1 LFDSF
6 VPNEKN
12 LEQIGLNHLQAA
24 LGAFIQ
30 VDKQALQDLSELEQ
44 LQILFEQARD
54 AYLIPQD
61 IEFSQVRQCY
71 LLAQANIHMAQ
82 ALPILWPVKVPCV
95 HVEAAESLSG
105 LSSVDGWDE
114 LLSEVTFVRVAG
126 NHESILHAEHVKEVA
141 K

>member
-1 LFDSF
+1 HLGKHFAVYGIQAQGLLQGQEIISDANALVKAYADLVESISMDRDIYLAGQSIGGVFALALADELERREKRVVMLALFDSF

-61 IEFSQVRQCY
+61 IEFS
-71 LLAQANIHMAQ
+71 
-82 ALPILWPVKVPCV
+82 
-95 HVEAAESLSG
+95 
-105 LSSVDGWDE
+105 
-114 LLSEVTFVRVAG
+114 
-126 NHESILHAEHVKEVA
+126 
-141 K
+141 